1 MQESKSTKNL
11 YFDIQLQTGKDE
23 TQSVRVMVQRGES
36 SKRQLFLN
44 KLQTQQPIK
53 LSNLQVTPSNMVFL
67 NKGTAIQDAPSHS
80 LQFPFQPLASTTSTS
95 VDTILKTHN
104 NGHFTVSG
112 CIKWL
117 GEPLKPENATKMVRE
132 AELTDPSGTIN
143 LSVWDSHM
151 QQIEDGQF
159 YTVTNCK
166 LKHYFGKRLAT
177 TVTTTVTKAKEQD
190 ISHVE
195 RSQDKQNWLCCPEV
209 MNVYPTVYPVCNNK
223 DCRKKISENP
233 GSKIVHCLHCNR
245 AMLLKNCYI
254 EININFH
261 LEKQEKTFS
270 VTAFPKIIGNFLQE
284 DVLQYKDNITD
295 LTEKLL
301 LLENVDFQLS
311 PNNKLVIGMK
321 THTTSSITVKVN
333 S

>member
-104 NGHFTVSG
+104 NGNFTVSG

-190 ISHVE
+190 ISHVD
-195 RSQDKQNWLCCPEV
+195 RSQDKQN
-209 MNVYPTVYPVCNNK
+209 
-223 DCRKKISENP
+223 
-233 GSKIVHCLHCNR
+233 
-245 AMLLKNCYI
+245 
-254 EININFH
+254 
-261 LEKQEKTFS
+261 
-270 VTAFPKIIGNFLQE
+270 
-284 DVLQYKDNITD
+284 
-295 LTEKLL
+295 
-301 LLENVDFQLS
+301 
-311 PNNKLVIGMK
+311 
-321 THTTSSITVKVN
+321 
-333 S
+333 

>member
-11 YFDIQLQTGKDE
+11 YFDIQLQTGKHE

-67 NKGTAIQDAPSHS
+67 NKGTAIQDALSHS

-104 NGHFTVSG
+104 NGNFTVSG

-177 TVTTTVTKAKEQD
+177 TVTTTETKAKEQD

-209 MNVYPTVYPVCNNK
+209 MNVYPTAYPVCINK